1 MCVCASVCVR
11 VCVCECVCASVCVS
25 VYVHVVVTLTYRRS
39 HRTEEGLD
47 DPFLGVPGSVGVEEV
62 AVSTSGNIGSFFI
75 ASQSLFLL
83 NNKIKQ
89 EKNEILR
96 ELRVNKMKVEDD
108 EKMRIRR
115 R

>member
-1 MCVCASVCVR
+1 MCMY
-11 VCVCECVCASVCVS
+11 

-89 EKNEILR
+89 GKNKIWR
-96 ELRVNKMKVEDD
+96 ELTVDEMKVEDD
-108 EKMRIRR
+108 ERMRMRMR
-115 R
+115 